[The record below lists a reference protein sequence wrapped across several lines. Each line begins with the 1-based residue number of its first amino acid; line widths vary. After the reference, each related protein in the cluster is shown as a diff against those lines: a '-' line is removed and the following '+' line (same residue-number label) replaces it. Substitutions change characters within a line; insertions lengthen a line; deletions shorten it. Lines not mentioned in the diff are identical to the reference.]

1 MALELAW
8 YDWVGIAGTLAV
20 LVAFFLLQAGKL
32 SGTGIVYQLL
42 NLFGSGGVL
51 VSVSYTHLDVYK
63 RQAHIPAPYRDHD
76 KPPESKYA
84 DLEEFLKE
92 FQLRLPP
99 WGKVCLLYTSR
110 CV

>member
-1 MALELAW
+1 MAMNLMW

-51 VSVSYTHLDVYK
+51 VSLLGKFNVSVFV
-63 RQAHIPAPYRDHD
+63 
-76 KPPESKYA
+76 
-84 DLEEFLKE
+84 LEAVWMASSAYGIVRT
-92 FQLRLPP
+92 LRM
-99 WGKVCLLYTSR
+99 KLLR
-110 CV
+110 E

>member
-51 VSVSYTHLDVYK
+51 VSLLGKFNVSVFV
-63 RQAHIPAPYRDHD
+63 
-76 KPPESKYA
+76 
-84 DLEEFLKE
+84 LEAVWMAISAYGIVRTFKMRSEAKA
-92 FQLRLPP
+92 Q
-99 WGKVCLLYTSR
+99 S
-110 CV
+110 

>member
-1 MALELAW
+1 MALNLMW

-51 VSVSYTHLDVYK
+51 VSLVGKFNVSVFVLEAAWVAISAYGIVRMLK
-63 RQAHIPAPYRDHD
+63 LKSEA
-76 KPPESKYA
+76 KP
-84 DLEEFLKE
+84 
-92 FQLRLPP
+92 
-99 WGKVCLLYTSR
+99 T
-110 CV
+110 